1 MERCEEFLS
10 VDDQD
15 LIHVTLYLI
24 SKIIELG
31 DYFAGEDGNY
41 FVEKIKNSEL
51 KNRILEKT
59 YYTENSE
66 ISKLSSEL
74 EEKLEDY

>member
-1 MERCEEFLS
+1 
-10 VDDQD
+10 
-15 LIHVTLYLI
+15 
-24 SKIIELG
+24 LG

>member
-1 MERCEEFLS
+1 LERCEEFLS

-31 DYFAGEDGNY
+31 DYFADEDGNY
-41 FVEKIKNSEL
+41 FVDKIKKTEL
-51 KNRILEKT
+51 KNRIL
-59 YYTENSE
+59 
-66 ISKLSSEL
+66 
-74 EEKLEDY
+74 